1 MIIKLRNFFFISS
14 EDKNTIRKMKYVMS
28 TLNCQK
34 KGNKLL
40 KTRKCWQIFPLMHV
54 REFLGNNVHFVLQDT
69 ILGPKLKLKEQNE
82 KTCINYLQ
90 QQFSMDHHERFQLR
104 KEWENY
110 YDSLFHV
117 KINGYIKMQVCNLCK
132 CPKDEVVIKVTLV
145 NNKLML

>member
-1 MIIKLRNFFFISS
+1 MLTDISIDACQRILRKQF
-14 EDKNTIRKMKYVMS
+14 
-28 TLNCQK
+28 
-34 KGNKLL
+34 
-40 KTRKCWQIFPLMHV
+40 
-54 REFLGNNVHFVLQDT
+54 NVHFVLQGT